1 MNDPDN
7 FLSRWSRRKREAGVD
22 NPQPE
27 KSGEQSNDRPTR
39 PREQAGQAIPKDE
52 AVRPPPTEFDVTS
65 LPPIESI
72 GAGTD
77 ISAFMRAGVP
87 AALRHAALRRA
98 WSADPAIR
106 DFMGPTENY
115 WDAAGPDGIPGFGEL
130 DPGTDVKRM
139 VSELFGETAPE
150 SVQPESHVPPN
161 TPERS
166 VEISEWRD
174 DRSSEGHDDRD
185 KTVRSEAQQTAPHRT
200 ENAAT
205 QNKSPQLQPLQKISR
220 RHGGAMPE

>member
-7 FLSRWSRRKREAGVD
+7 FLSRWSRRKREGGAD
-22 NPQPE
+22 NPQSE
-27 KSGEQSNDRPTR
+27 KSGEQSDRTAR

-52 AVRPPPTEFDVTS
+52 ASPLPQPEFDVTS

-87 AALRHAALRRA
+87 SALRHAALRRA

-130 DPGTDVKRM
+130 DPGLDVKRM

-150 SVQPESHVPPN
+150 SGQAESHVPTN
-161 TPERS
+161 APERS
-166 VEISEWRD
+166 VEISDERD

-185 KTVRSEAQQTAPHRT
+185 KAVTSEAQQTVPHRT

-205 QNKSPQLQPLQKISR
+205 QKQSTQSQPIQKISR

>member
-7 FLSRWSRRKREAGVD
+7 FLSRWSRRKRGSNA
-22 NPQPE
+22 E
-27 KSGEQSNDRPTR
+27 KSRAEDSGEQANART
-39 PREQAGQAIPKDE
+39 PRSDQPVLKDD
-52 AVRPPPTEFDVTS
+52 PPEFDIAS

-77 ISAFMRAGVP
+77 ISAFMQRGVP
-87 AALRHAALRRA
+87 LALRHAALRRA

-130 DPGTDVKRM
+130 DPGLDVKRM
-139 VSELFGETAPE
+139 VSELFGETTPDKLEAEQHEAVNAPARIE
-150 SVQPESHVPPN
+150 EQP
-161 TPERS
+161 
-166 VEISEWRD
+166 D
-174 DRSSEGHDDRD
+174 AQDDRD
-185 KTVRSEAQQTAPHRT
+185 GAVDRAQQSAPQQN
-200 ENAAT
+200 ENGAA
-205 QNKSPQLQPLQKISR
+205 QKGSAQKPAMQKMTR